1 MIYHDEAWKKWL
13 PKLWWAESREI
24 RKDPGCSSA
33 NTRTYLTMSNVGHEK
48 PMSKC
53 NKTKNMLYYV
63 IKKSCSDNHHEL
75 WCNAHGQW
83 HKKKNVRKK
92 EYKLAQT
99 KAKEV

>member
-1 MIYHDEAWKKWL
+1 
-13 PKLWWAESREI
+13 
-24 RKDPGCSSA
+24 
-33 NTRTYLTMSNVGHEK
+33 MSNVGHEK

-63 IKKSCSDNHHEL
+63 IKKSCSDNHHEQ

-83 HKKKNVRKK
+83 HKEKNVRKK

-99 KAKEV
+99 KSERNVNTNYFASTRNSFSHCL